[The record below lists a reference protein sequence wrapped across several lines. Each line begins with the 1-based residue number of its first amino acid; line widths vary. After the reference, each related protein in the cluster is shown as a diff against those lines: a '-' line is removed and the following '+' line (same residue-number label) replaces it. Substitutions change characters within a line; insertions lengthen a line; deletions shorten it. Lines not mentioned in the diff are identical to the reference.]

1 MLYLA
6 FSEYERIASKAV
18 LEPYPKQ
25 FQALSPGSEKIMK
38 CHPGQIWRPI
48 DWCDNCKQDLRLQGH
63 VAFDPDTRKALCYRC
78 AEVKDDRA
86 AASALGIDWDG

>member
-1 MLYLA
+1 MLYLP

-25 FQALSPGSEKIMK
+25 FQTSSPASTDILK

-48 DWCDNCKQDLRLQGH
+48 DWCDECKANVRQQGH
-63 VAFDPDTRKALCYRC
+63 VAFDPETRRATCYRC
-78 AEVKDDRA
+78 AEVQDDRV